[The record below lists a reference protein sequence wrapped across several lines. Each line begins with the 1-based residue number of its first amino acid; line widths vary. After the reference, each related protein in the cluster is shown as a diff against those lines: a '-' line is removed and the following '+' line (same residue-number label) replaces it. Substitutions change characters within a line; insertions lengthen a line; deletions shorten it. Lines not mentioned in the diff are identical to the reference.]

1 MEIAEETDVGG
12 GNTEK
17 LKEIALDV
25 TEEFATTTEDRGFVK
40 EDGTVEVEGEGGRD
54 GERKREGDRRK
65 NRGEGD
71 AQGTEDEQDV
81 VTEAEEDVA
90 PTSKGIQAIIDSID
104 EYTDKHMMVSMWS
117 WNPKDVA
124 PG

>member
-40 EDGTVEVEGEGGRD
+40 EDGTVEVEGEGEGGRD
-54 GERKREGDRRK
+54 GERKREGDRRG

-71 AQGTEDEQDV
+71 AQGTED
-81 VTEAEEDVA
+81 
-90 PTSKGIQAIIDSID
+90 G
-104 EYTDKHMMVSMWS
+104 
-117 WNPKDVA
+117 
-124 PG
+124 